1 MRSARTHAC
10 RVDTRVDA
18 WARGEK
24 GRDDSRPCTLTA
36 CATGVATWVTKGVL
50 FGVLLFAGAA
60 HAQRPATADEI
71 RQRDY
76 TVLPTG
82 AGLPEGSGTA
92 ARGRDVYKSKCAV
105 CHNEK
110 AEGKQG
116 QYPALVGGV
125 GSLATN
131 RPVKTV
137 NSFWPYATTL
147 FDYIRRAM
155 PYDQPRTLSNDEVY
169 SVAAFLLSLDGI
181 VKENEELN
189 AKTLPLI
196 RMPNRDGFIPDARP
210 DVKAGR

>member
-1 MRSARTHAC
+1 MRSLALVFISA
-10 RVDTRVDA
+10 
-18 WARGEK
+18 
-24 GRDDSRPCTLTA
+24 TLY
-36 CATGVATWVTKGVL
+36 
-50 FGVLLFAGAA
+50 
-60 HAQRPATADEI
+60 AQRPATPDEI
-71 RQRDY
+71 RQSDY

-92 ARGRDVYKSKCAV
+92 ARGRDVFKSKCAV

-110 AEGKQG
+110 AEGKPG

-137 NSFWPYATTL
+137 TSYWPYATTL

-169 SVAAFLLSLDGI
+169 SVAAFLLSLEGI
-181 VKENEELN
+181 VKENDELN
-189 AKTLPLI
+189 AQTLPKV

-210 DVKAGR
+210 DVKPKR

>member
-1 MRSARTHAC
+1 MRNALAPFLLC
-10 RVDTRVDA
+10 
-18 WARGEK
+18 
-24 GRDDSRPCTLTA
+24 
-36 CATGVATWVTKGVL
+36 VTIL
-50 FGVLLFAGAA
+50 S
-60 HAQRPATADEI
+60 AQRPATPDEI

-92 ARGRDVYKSKCAV
+92 AKGRDVFKSKCAV

-125 GSLATN
+125 GSLATP

-137 NSFWPYATTL
+137 TSYWPYATTL

-169 SVAAFLLSLDGI
+169 SVAAFLLSLDGV
-181 VKENEELN
+181 VKENDELN
-189 AKTLPLI
+189 AKTLPQV
-196 RMPNRDGFIPDARP
+196 RMPNRDGFIPDPRP
-210 DVKAGR
+210 DVKAKR

>member
-1 MRSARTHAC
+1 MRSVLATFLLC
-10 RVDTRVDA
+10 V
-18 WARGEK
+18 
-24 GRDDSRPCTLTA
+24 TA
-36 CATGVATWVTKGVL
+36 VT
-50 FGVLLFAGAA
+50 
-60 HAQRPATADEI
+60 AQRPATPDEI

-82 AGLPEGSGTA
+82 VGLPEGSGTA
-92 ARGRDVYKSKCAV
+92 AKGRDVFKSKCAV

-125 GSLATN
+125 GSLATP

-137 NSFWPYATTL
+137 TSYWPYATTL

-181 VKENEELN
+181 VKENDELN
-189 AKTLPLI
+189 AKTLPQV
-196 RMPNRDGFIPDARP
+196 RMPNRDGFIPDPRP
-210 DVKAGR
+210 DVKAKR

>member
-1 MRSARTHAC
+1 MRSALAMLLVC
-10 RVDTRVDA
+10 
-18 WARGEK
+18 
-24 GRDDSRPCTLTA
+24 
-36 CATGVATWVTKGVL
+36 VAAVS
-50 FGVLLFAGAA
+50 
-60 HAQRPATADEI
+60 AQRPATPDEI

-82 AGLPEGSGTA
+82 LGLPEGSGTA
-92 ARGRDVYKSKCAV
+92 AKGRDVFKSKCAV

-125 GSLATN
+125 GSLATP

-137 NSFWPYATTL
+137 TSYWPYATTL

-181 VKENEELN
+181 VKENDEIN
-189 AKTLPLI
+189 AKTLPQV
-196 RMPNRDGFIPDARP
+196 RMPNRDGFIPDPRP
-210 DVKAGR
+210 DVKAKR

>member
-1 MRSARTHAC
+1 MRSARTRAC
-10 RVDTRVDA
+10 GVDTRVDA
-18 WARGEK
+18 AKK
-24 GRDDSRPCTLTA
+24 GRDESRPSTLRA
-36 CATGVATWVTKGVL
+36 CATRAFAAT
-50 FGVLLFAGAA
+50 LLFAVLAS
-60 HAQRPATADEI
+60 AQRPATPDEV

-92 ARGRDVYKSKCAV
+92 AKGRDVFKSKCAV

-125 GSLATN
+125 GSLATP

-137 NSFWPYATTL
+137 TSYWPYATTL

-155 PYDQPRTLSNDEVY
+155 PYDQPRSLSNDEVY

-181 VKENEELN
+181 VKENDELN
-189 AKTLPLI
+189 AKTLPQV
-196 RMPNRDGFIPDARP
+196 RMPNRDGFIPDPRP
-210 DVKAGR
+210 DVKAKR